1 MSIFRYCASVVTRLS
16 QQLKQSFISLQNRI
30 SGYFSFLQEHRQ
42 AKKYFWISLVIP
54 AVVILFLVVI
64 LPLKINLPIGSDQHS
79 NQNFFID
86 AETEI
91 DQIDI
96 VKKFSKK
103 MVDLKSEELFLKSQV
118 SMAKRDSI
126 NLIVNLVDSTVSLNI
141 QGVTIRDC
149 KIYHFKMS
157 QAFKHIEANPK
168 FFDWLAEPFNL
179 KDEWATTVK
188 VPITIR
194 KAPKDTIEAKKY
206 KREPAAL
213 DRPDI
218 LFTMQFDRN
227 LALRVHQIEPVNF
240 KGWLRRWLYNRILFL
255 NMYADTFMAF
265 FHLTIPQNPYWIE
278 IEISKNDALA
288 IYRATPNN
296 AALALRLPPA

>member
-16 QQLKQSFISLQNRI
+16 QKLKQSFISLQNRI
-30 SGYFSFLQEHRQ
+30 SGYFNFLYEHRQ
-42 AKKYFWISLVIP
+42 AKKYFWISLVMP
-54 AVVILFLVVI
+54 AIVIFIFVVI
-64 LPLKINLPIGSDQHS
+64 LPLKINVPVAKEQYFHQD
-79 NQNFFID
+79 FFIP
-86 AETEI
+86 AEAAI

-103 MVDLKSEELFLKSQV
+103 MVDLKNEELFLKSQL

-149 KIYHFKMS
+149 KIYQFKMS

-168 FFDWLAEPFNL
+168 LFDWLAEPFNL
-179 KDEWATTVK
+179 KDEWATAAK

-194 KAPKDTIEAKKY
+194 KAPRDTIEAKKY

-213 DRPDI
+213 DQPDI

-227 LALRVHQIEPVNF
+227 LFLRVHQIEPITF

-255 NMYADTFMAF
+255 NMYADTFIAF
-265 FHLTIPQNPYWIE
+265 FHLTIPQNPFWIE

-288 IYRATPNN
+288 IYRALPSN